1 MSSIAAR
8 YVGMPDAIAS
18 GCERLVHSRV
28 AEPEARFCHARFI
41 GLMLAAP
48 FLCAG
53 SAVTLVT
60 AGLGASATLAT
71 IFGIFGLCWLA
82 ALGVSASGRAGAT
95 AAAVLAVSA
104 VAMGTLVASAG
115 GLASPAAL
123 LLAALPIEAFW
134 VSRSKNWALAAM
146 AAAMFACAMQFL
158 PVDIA
163 LVADTQ
169 PQPWHWLLPLAWI
182 ATLAPRLAGAGGKG
196 DAGAQAAPDLNV
208 EGLAGAVMLR
218 LNRQGE
224 VLDAGERTAGVLG
237 LASDLMLGNSLFE
250 RILVADRIAYLNAL
264 ADMREGAAS
273 ARTELRIRVPK
284 ADGHSSG
291 NYRAFLIEMV
301 RADDAGNTFLALLRD
316 NSELAGLREDLAS
329 AQEAA
334 ASADVTKGRFLAAVS
349 HELRTPLNA
358 IIGFSDMLLHE
369 MFGPFHDPRQ
379 KEYVEL
385 VRDSGQHLLE
395 VVTSILDVS
404 RIEAGA
410 YRTHPE
416 PFRFV
421 EAAQMCRSMMQIQA
435 DAKKIR
441 LELRVSADTGEVN
454 ADRRAIQQILINL
467 ASNAIKFT
475 PEGGEVA
482 LGAQRVGSRL
492 HFWVSDTGIGIA
504 EADLENI
511 GQPFVQVQNDYTR
524 SFEGAGLGLSL
535 VKGLVSLHDG
545 TMSIDSVPGEGTT
558 VSVSIPVNGPKEGDD
573 RLVMLADASQAGRK
587 NEDWNGSLRKTG

>member
-28 AEPEARFCHARFI
+28 AEPEARARHARFI

-48 FLCAG
+48 FLSAA
-53 SAVTLVT
+53 SAVMLVT
-60 AGLGASATLAT
+60 AGLGASATLAA
-71 IFGIFGLCWLA
+71 ILGIFGLCWLA
-82 ALGVSASGRAGAT
+82 ALGVSASGRLAGAG
-95 AAAVLAVSA
+95 AVVLAASA
-104 VAMGTLVASAG
+104 VAMGALVASAG
-115 GLASPAAL
+115 GLASPVAL
-123 LLAALPIEAFW
+123 LVAALPIEAFW
-134 VSRSKNWALAAM
+134 VSRSRHWVLAGV
-146 AAAMFACAMQFL
+146 AAAALACAMQFL
-158 PVDIA
+158 P
-163 LVADTQ
+163 ADVSLAAYTQ
-169 PQPWHWLLPLAWI
+169 PQPWHWLLPLAWG
-182 ATLAPRLAGAGGKG
+182 ATLVPRLAGLRGNA
-196 DAGAQAAPDLNV
+196 DAGAETAPDLNL
-208 EGLAGAVMLR
+208 EGLMGAVMLR

-224 VLDAGERTAGVLG
+224 VLDAGQRTAQVLG
-237 LASDLMLGNSLFE
+237 LAPDLLLGNSLFE

-273 ARTELRIRVPK
+273 ARMELRVRVPK

-291 NYRAFLIEMV
+291 NYRPFLLELA
-301 RADDAGNTFLALLRD
+301 RTDETGNSFLALLRD
-316 NSELAGLREDLAS
+316 NSELVELREDLERAE
-329 AQEAA
+329 EAA

-421 EAAQMCRSMMQIQA
+421 EAAQMCRSMMQLQA

-441 LELRVSADTGEVN
+441 LELRVAADTGEVN

-482 LGAQRVGSRL
+482 LGARRVGSRL

-504 EADLENI
+504 EEDLAII

-524 SFEGAGLGLSL
+524 GFEGAGLGLSL

-545 TMSIDSVPGEGTT
+545 TMSIDSAPGEGTT
-558 VSVSIPVNGPKEGDD
+558 VSVSIPVDGPKGDSD
-573 RLVMLADASQAGRK
+573 RLVMLADATPAGRK
-587 NEDWNGSLRKTG
+587 NGDWNGSLRKTG